1 MTDRLLISFSGG
13 ETSALM
19 THLLLTKW
27 RGKYANMRVVFANT
41 GQENEATLDFVRRC
55 EQEMNFPVVWVEAD
69 PQVGRAGT
77 KHRVVSYE
85 TASRNGEP
93 FEAVVKKYG
102 VPNSK
107 FSHCTRELKLNP
119 ITHWARSI
127 GWSAGSYDTAIG
139 IRADEARRRGGDPA
153 YVYPLMDWL
162 PLDKPSVNRFWS
174 AQPFRLQ
181 LAGYQ
186 GNCKTCW
193 KKSNRKLLTLMD
205 ENPEQF
211 DFFER
216 MEREYGL
223 VGPEF
228 KKTTVPG
235 YRRTFFRGNKS
246 VQDLRVL
253 HAQGEW
259 ETAIDDALD
268 IDSGCSESC
277 EVFEGA

>member
-27 RGKYANMRVVFANT
+27 RSKYADMRVVFANT
-41 GQENEATLDFVRRC
+41 GQENEATLDFVHRC
-55 EQEMNFPVVWVEAD
+55 EQEMQFPVVWIEAV
-69 PQVGRAGT
+69 PQAAGVGTAHCMVT
-77 KHRVVSYE
+77 YE

-93 FEAVVKKYG
+93 FEAMIKKFG

-107 FSHCTRELKLNP
+107 FPQCTRELKLRP
-119 ITHWARSI
+119 LTHWARAQ
-127 GWSAGSYDTAIG
+127 GWAAGSYHTAVG
-139 IRADEARRRGGDPA
+139 IRADEARRRGSDST
-153 YVYPLMDWL
+153 YVYPLMDWF
-162 PLDKPSVNRFWS
+162 PFDKPGVNRFWA

-193 KKSNRKLLTLMD
+193 KKSTRKLLTLMD
-205 ENPEQF
+205 ENSAQF

-223 VGPEF
+223 IGPEF
-228 KKTTVPG
+228 KKTTIPG

-246 VQDLRVL
+246 VADLRAL
-253 HAQGEW
+253 HAKGGW
-259 ETAIDDALD
+259 DAAVDDALD